1 MPNFELNFNQNDYN
15 IITEVDSAGNA
26 VTSSDAPFA
35 STQGDYI
42 RLTILDQ
49 NNSPII
55 TEDGRGGIYYSQ
67 VDSDPFPIQV
77 PGNVDNQN
85 ILLEEGSGDFEI
97 YWNSSGDGDG
107 DDTTGNYYLKLNEI
121 LNDKEIAQ
129 GNYNIQL
136 DFLNQYQHSNYDKF
150 IVKQISPSRLEVRLK
165 LLSTTLNE
173 TTQLDFS
180 SWNNPSGQYDF
191 KHVLYTGRE
200 SIPIVN
206 YTIDKSTEGLDN
218 QSLILKLYRPIPG
231 NVTSLQVVTIEKEV
245 LTTQTENL
253 YYFSEVAPSMGAGSL
268 LKDDSFTDFVFD
280 DVSANPQNYN
290 ELTGSLSLESI
301 ENIITGSLYDYP
313 NLNTNF
319 NKFENHTFFGSAKR
333 KLENFKNKVET
344 IQSYYSQISSSFNA
358 VSSSLSGS
366 AQATISHRINLF
378 DKIAKEKRTFTPYE
392 KFLYYDGQSQ
402 TTASAPGLGQNY
414 ADTVPVTNREN
425 DNYQLLTNFD
435 GFHAVHKHSNIAT
448 NNNFVDLF
456 TDKYHVH
463 KKPFFNYS
471 GSIYL
476 SFLLKGTTGITLN
489 HKNSNDT
496 SNNGFDEGTL
506 YPVDAF
512 HKKALLSPT
521 ITGSEY
527 RRFIFQVSQS
537 YFVPTANAP
546 TPFDMGSVNDF
557 SAGSDQISILSGS
570 FKTGSHTIFDSSGK
584 YPTTVVTQSGVPFS
598 GSIMPGG
605 ELFRIHYSSGSG
617 HKTSLITDVKVSFKD
632 PTDVV
637 PFDILYHTSSANW
650 TNWYD
655 GMYDSASAFD
665 TDNIH
670 SLENNLPSYIQ
681 QSSEYDDL
689 KDFLSLIGE
698 NFDLIRNSIDG
709 LGTLHNRSYNSLD
722 SVPSNL
728 LPILVD
734 NLGWDPIQPFSSS
747 LSNYFGDSL
756 SDVTNVKTITE
767 NTWRKTL
774 NNLIYL
780 YKSKGTENSVRA
792 LLNIY
797 GYPGDVLQISEFG
810 GSTQP
815 QNDVPI
821 SPSTPLIGT
830 TTNDTNLQEARDNV
844 SFSEKS
850 HRLYYYKFG
859 TDRNRVLSS
868 NWWRNN
874 ADIETLEFVYKH
886 QNTTNPQSLF
896 LSSGSAAQTLWD
908 LRLVPSSTG
917 VSSSF
922 EFRLNNSP
930 NGSGSIVSNAVS
942 MSTEYLRVSD
952 GQLWNVMLQRMSS
965 SISGSGTNKYQ
976 LAAALQNKNRISKLA
991 FTSMSVSGGL
1001 TIDSNYRANQ
1011 NWQSTGSRHPLS
1023 QSNLIIGKSMTGS
1036 LAEIRG
1042 WSTPLSMS
1050 KFRLH
1055 TLNKISTVGNTINA
1069 HNTELVYHYKLNENY
1084 ISSSISSSN
1093 QLINIIDSNPN
1104 GPSSNPTDHTFKIS
1118 GSVATGSM
1126 LYGYDIIKIYKMG
1139 LQSVDI
1145 NSRNSNKVIIKPN
1158 KTMFAN
1164 LSPDKSSTIS
1174 LFRENNKKKRINST
1188 KLEINRSPQDF
1199 INNFIIDKLQGYN
1212 LETLYGSPVN
1222 FYSSSYSELNVFR
1235 EDFFRNYEISVD
1247 INKFIRSHENIFNKS
1262 LSDGVKKLV
1271 PARSSL
1277 SDKDSSI
1284 GVTIKPT
1291 ILEKQRVE
1299 YKKHSVETNPNL
1311 VSDTIE
1317 VTTRNDY
1324 KSGFSIS
1331 ETYEKPVT
1339 GSILVKNSITEQFSY
1354 DATKNASIS
1363 INNSITKE
1371 GEYDE
1376 TKNATLL
1383 ISDDYITKEF
1393 SYDENKIGT
1402 VSLISLD
1409 PSSTKT
1415 DNYIT
1420 QNASY
1425 EKSNEISLSVTDNI
1439 SETGESFTPKTGSI
1453 SVENLITKEASYDQ
1467 PKSSS
1472 VSVNITTDISYEQPK
1487 SSSLSINNFIVQE
1500 ASYEETKNGLFS
1512 IPDDYITKEVIY
1524 DKPKSGSFSMI
1535 PSYQTEILT
1544 PISGTNDYLAT
1555 NNYSKFVD
1563 LHKSWGTSSSD
1574 VHFLNMATE
1583 DEHTSSFGDYNVNHI
1598 DRRYHFYMIGDV
1610 ETYSGSIGHFSN
1622 FTDQKRF
1629 YNRQIVSEFTHKNIT
1644 YNSYMNGNPGPQKG
1658 RAMGTTRYFYT
1669 SSDGA
1674 ITLPSNHIS
1683 HYRDNFVTQM
1693 YNGTQNTNPGIQYS
1707 KTHVDF
1713 STASFYGV
1721 KVTGGET
1728 QLIVRT
1734 GDPNDTESPSRIGK
1748 NTLRFK

>member
-1 MPNFELNFNQNDYN
+1 
-15 IITEVDSAGNA
+15 
-26 VTSSDAPFA
+26 
-35 STQGDYI
+35 
-42 RLTILDQ
+42 
-49 NNSPII
+49 
-55 TEDGRGGIYYSQ
+55 
-67 VDSDPFPIQV
+67 
-77 PGNVDNQN
+77 
-85 ILLEEGSGDFEI
+85 
-97 YWNSSGDGDG
+97 
-107 DDTTGNYYLKLNEI
+107 
-121 LNDKEIAQ
+121 
-129 GNYNIQL
+129 
-136 DFLNQYQHSNYDKF
+136 
-150 IVKQISPSRLEVRLK
+150 
-165 LLSTTLNE
+165 
-173 TTQLDFS
+173 
-180 SWNNPSGQYDF
+180 
-191 KHVLYTGRE
+191 
-200 SIPIVN
+200 
-206 YTIDKSTEGLDN
+206 
-218 QSLILKLYRPIPG
+218 
-231 NVTSLQVVTIEKEV
+231 
-245 LTTQTENL
+245 
-253 YYFSEVAPSMGAGSL
+253 
-268 LKDDSFTDFVFD
+268 
-280 DVSANPQNYN
+280 
-290 ELTGSLSLESI
+290 
-301 ENIITGSLYDYP
+301 
-313 NLNTNF
+313 
-319 NKFENHTFFGSAKR
+319 
-333 KLENFKNKVET
+333 
-344 IQSYYSQISSSFNA
+344 
-358 VSSSLSGS
+358 
-366 AQATISHRINLF
+366 
-378 DKIAKEKRTFTPYE
+378 
-392 KFLYYDGQSQ
+392 
-402 TTASAPGLGQNY
+402 
-414 ADTVPVTNREN
+414 
-425 DNYQLLTNFD
+425 
-435 GFHAVHKHSNIAT
+435 
-448 NNNFVDLF
+448 LF

-496 SNNGFDEGTL
+496 NNNGFGGGGIL

-512 HKKALLSPT
+512 HKKALLSPS

-537 YFVPTANAP
+537 YFVPTAKAP
-546 TPFDMGSVNDF
+546 IAFDMGSVDDF
-557 SAGSDQISILSGS
+557 SVGSDQISILSGS
-570 FKTGSHTIFDSSGK
+570 FKTGSHTIFDSTGK

-709 LGTLHNRSYNSLD
+709 LGTLHNRNYNSLD

-747 LSNYFGDSL
+747 LSDYFGDSL

-792 LLNIY
+792 LLNVY

-859 TDRNRVLSS
+859 ADRNRVLSS
-868 NWWRNN
+868 NWWKNN

-886 QNTTNPQSLF
+886 QNTTNSQSLF
-896 LSSGSAAQTLWD
+896 INSGSGQASSTGTITIMSSTASGFDGKTISISSSDGTGKTYIFDDDSDGATGTTDGSGRVRIQINGLTNVSSITTEISKSINHANGHNGKIKIANEQFFSASNGSFRTSGGETFELVNAGILNLTQDVVGIVGDKAITTTMHASSGSVSGFSGGSNEQILWD

-930 NGSGSIVSNAVS
+930 NASGSIVSNAVS

-965 SISGSGTNKYQ
+965 SVSGSGTNKYQ
-976 LAAALQNKNRISKLA
+976 LAAALQNRNKISKLA
-991 FTSMSVSGGL
+991 FTSMSVSGGI
-1001 TIDSNYRANQ
+1001 TRDSNYIANQ
-1011 NWQSTGSRHPLS
+1011 NWYSTGSRHPLS

-1104 GPSSNPTDHTFKIS
+1104 GPSSNPTDHTFKMS

-1164 LSPDKSSTIS
+1164 LSPDKSSTVS
-1174 LFRENNKKKRINST
+1174 LFEENSKRKRINST

-1222 FYSSSYSELNVFR
+1222 FYSSSYSELDVFR

-1262 LSDGVKKLV
+1262 LSDGIKKLV

-1277 SDKDSSI
+1277 SDRDSSI

-1299 YKKHSVETNPNL
+1299 YEKHSVETNPNL

-1339 GSILVKNSITEQFSY
+1339 GSISVKNSITEQFSY

-1425 EKSNEISLSVTDNI
+1425 EKSNDISLSVTDNI

-1512 IPDDYITKEVIY
+1512 IPDDYITKEVTY

-1544 PISGTNDYLAT
+1544 PTSGTNDYLAT

-1574 VHFLNMATE
+1574 VHFLNMAT
-1583 DEHTSSFGDYNVNHI
+1583 DNQHTSSFGDYNVNHI

-1669 SSDGA
+1669 GSDGTV
-1674 ITLPSNHIS
+1674 TLPSNHIS

>member
-1 MPNFELNFNQNDYN
+1 
-15 IITEVDSAGNA
+15 
-26 VTSSDAPFA
+26 
-35 STQGDYI
+35 
-42 RLTILDQ
+42 
-49 NNSPII
+49 
-55 TEDGRGGIYYSQ
+55 
-67 VDSDPFPIQV
+67 
-77 PGNVDNQN
+77 
-85 ILLEEGSGDFEI
+85 
-97 YWNSSGDGDG
+97 
-107 DDTTGNYYLKLNEI
+107 
-121 LNDKEIAQ
+121 
-129 GNYNIQL
+129 
-136 DFLNQYQHSNYDKF
+136 
-150 IVKQISPSRLEVRLK
+150 
-165 LLSTTLNE
+165 
-173 TTQLDFS
+173 
-180 SWNNPSGQYDF
+180 
-191 KHVLYTGRE
+191 
-200 SIPIVN
+200 
-206 YTIDKSTEGLDN
+206 
-218 QSLILKLYRPIPG
+218 
-231 NVTSLQVVTIEKEV
+231 
-245 LTTQTENL
+245 
-253 YYFSEVAPSMGAGSL
+253 
-268 LKDDSFTDFVFD
+268 
-280 DVSANPQNYN
+280 
-290 ELTGSLSLESI
+290 
-301 ENIITGSLYDYP
+301 
-313 NLNTNF
+313 
-319 NKFENHTFFGSAKR
+319 
-333 KLENFKNKVET
+333 
-344 IQSYYSQISSSFNA
+344 
-358 VSSSLSGS
+358 
-366 AQATISHRINLF
+366 
-378 DKIAKEKRTFTPYE
+378 
-392 KFLYYDGQSQ
+392 
-402 TTASAPGLGQNY
+402 
-414 ADTVPVTNREN
+414 
-425 DNYQLLTNFD
+425 
-435 GFHAVHKHSNIAT
+435 
-448 NNNFVDLF
+448 
-456 TDKYHVH
+456 
-463 KKPFFNYS
+463 
-471 GSIYL
+471 
-476 SFLLKGTTGITLN
+476 
-489 HKNSNDT
+489 
-496 SNNGFDEGTL
+496 
-506 YPVDAF
+506 
-512 HKKALLSPT
+512 
-521 ITGSEY
+521 
-527 RRFIFQVSQS
+527 
-537 YFVPTANAP
+537 
-546 TPFDMGSVNDF
+546 MGSVNDF
-557 SAGSDQISILSGS
+557 SAGSNQISILSGS

-976 LAAALQNKNRISKLA
+976 LAAALQNENRISKLA

-1222 FYSSSYSELNVFR
+1222 FYSSSYSELDVFR

-1247 INKFIRSHENIFNKS
+1247 
-1262 LSDGVKKLV
+1262 
-1271 PARSSL
+1271 
-1277 SDKDSSI
+1277 
-1284 GVTIKPT
+1284 
-1291 ILEKQRVE
+1291 
-1299 YKKHSVETNPNL
+1299 
-1311 VSDTIE
+1311 
-1317 VTTRNDY
+1317 
-1324 KSGFSIS
+1324 
-1331 ETYEKPVT
+1331 
-1339 GSILVKNSITEQFSY
+1339 
-1354 DATKNASIS
+1354 
-1363 INNSITKE
+1363 
-1371 GEYDE
+1371 
-1376 TKNATLL
+1376 
-1383 ISDDYITKEF
+1383 
-1393 SYDENKIGT
+1393 
-1402 VSLISLD
+1402 
-1409 PSSTKT
+1409 
-1415 DNYIT
+1415 
-1420 QNASY
+1420 
-1425 EKSNEISLSVTDNI
+1425 
-1439 SETGESFTPKTGSI
+1439 
-1453 SVENLITKEASYDQ
+1453 
-1467 PKSSS
+1467 
-1472 VSVNITTDISYEQPK
+1472 
-1487 SSSLSINNFIVQE
+1487 
-1500 ASYEETKNGLFS
+1500 
-1512 IPDDYITKEVIY
+1512 
-1524 DKPKSGSFSMI
+1524 M
-1535 PSYQTEILT
+1535 
-1544 PISGTNDYLAT
+1544 
-1555 NNYSKFVD
+1555 
-1563 LHKSWGTSSSD
+1563 
-1574 VHFLNMATE
+1574 
-1583 DEHTSSFGDYNVNHI
+1583 
-1598 DRRYHFYMIGDV
+1598 
-1610 ETYSGSIGHFSN
+1610 
-1622 FTDQKRF
+1622 
-1629 YNRQIVSEFTHKNIT
+1629 
-1644 YNSYMNGNPGPQKG
+1644 
-1658 RAMGTTRYFYT
+1658 MG
-1669 SSDGA
+1669 
-1674 ITLPSNHIS
+1674 
-1683 HYRDNFVTQM
+1683 
-1693 YNGTQNTNPGIQYS
+1693 
-1707 KTHVDF
+1707 
-1713 STASFYGV
+1713 
-1721 KVTGGET
+1721 
-1728 QLIVRT
+1728 
-1734 GDPNDTESPSRIGK
+1734 
-1748 NTLRFK
+1748 

>member
-15 IITEVDSAGNA
+15 IITEVNSNGEATVNPDELFGSNNN
-26 VTSSDAPFA
+26 
-35 STQGDYI
+35 DYL
-42 RLTILDQ
+42 RLTVLDTG
-49 NNSPII
+49 NNLVI
-55 TEDGRGGIYYSQ
+55 DGEGNSAIYYSSPNSQ
-67 VDSDPFPIQV
+67 IFTVQV
-77 PGNVDNQN
+77 PGNVDNPN
-85 ILLEEGSGDFEI
+85 VELNSDENNDFTI
-97 YWNSSGDGDG
+97 YFNDSSDNDGDAN
-107 DDTTGNYYLKLNEI
+107 TGNYYLKLNEI
-121 LNDKEIAQ
+121 LNDKQIAQ
-129 GNYNIQL
+129 GNYNVQL
-136 DFLNQYQHSNYDKF
+136 DFLNQYQHINSDKF

-173 TTQLDFS
+173 TTQLDLT
-180 SWNNPSGQYDF
+180 SWNNSSGQYDF

-253 YYFSEVAPSMGAGSL
+253 YYFSEVAPSMAAGSL

-319 NKFENHTFFGSAKR
+319 NKFENHTFFSSAKR

-344 IQSYYSQISSSFNA
+344 IQSYYSQISSSLSA
-358 VSSSLSGS
+358 DGSSLSG
-366 AQATISHRINLF
+366 ATQATISHRINLF

-392 KFLYYDGQSQ
+392 KFLYYDGQSE
-402 TTASAPGLGQNY
+402 TTASAPGLGKNY
-414 ADTVPVTNREN
+414 ADTVPVTDRES
-425 DNYQLLTNFD
+425 DNYQLLTNFE
-435 GFHAVHKHSNIAT
+435 GFPAVHKHSNT
-448 NNNFVDLF
+448 NNDSVDLF

-476 SFLLKGTTGITLN
+476 SFLLKGTDDLSLT
-489 HKNSNDT
+489 HENSNDT
-496 SNNGFDEGTL
+496 NNNGFDDGTL
-506 YPVDAF
+506 YPRGAF
-512 HKKALLSPT
+512 HKKTLLSPT
-521 ITGSEY
+521 ISDSEY
-527 RRFIFQVSQS
+527 GRFIFQVSQS
-537 YFVPTANAP
+537 YFVPTSNAP
-546 TPFDMGSVNDF
+546 IAFDMGSVEDF
-557 SAGSDQISILSGS
+557 SAASNQISILSGS

-584 YPTTVVTQSGVPFS
+584 YPTTVVTQSGVPFF

-605 ELFRIHYSSGSG
+605 ELFRIHYSAGSDI
-617 HKTSLITDVKVSFKD
+617 TQSLVTDVKVSFKD

-756 SDVTNVKTITE
+756 SDVTNAKTITE

-1222 FYSSSYSELNVFR
+1222 FYSSSYSELDVFR

-1277 SDKDSSI
+1277 SDRDSSI

-1317 VTTRNDY
+1317 VTTRNNY

-1354 DATKNASIS
+1354 DTTKNASIS

-1425 EKSNEISLSVTDNI
+1425 EKSNDISLSITDNI

-1544 PISGTNDYLAT
+1544 PASGTNDYLAT

-1669 SSDGA
+1669 GSDGTV
-1674 ITLPSNHIS
+1674 ILPSNHIS